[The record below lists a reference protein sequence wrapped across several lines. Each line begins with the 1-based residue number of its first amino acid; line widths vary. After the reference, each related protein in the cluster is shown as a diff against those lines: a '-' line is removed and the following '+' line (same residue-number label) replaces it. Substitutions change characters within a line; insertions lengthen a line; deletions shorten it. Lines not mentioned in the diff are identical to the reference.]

1 MQEVRAAAVAG
12 RFYPADPGHL
22 RDQVDEM
29 LQAAAAAHDSA
40 AEGPGAH
47 TRRPRAIIA
56 PHAGYIFSG
65 PVAATAFHTVAGVA
79 EGIERVIVIGPSH
92 YVPFRGIAL
101 PDAEIFRTPLGDIE
115 LDEEGVKRVRELDP
129 VITAAEPHRREHA
142 LEVELPFL
150 QRALGDVSIVPLVTG
165 AASPQQV
172 ADVLD
177 AIWDGETLLVVSSDL
192 SHFHDYETARRLDA
206 ATAEIIVHGEPD
218 QLDEGSACGRL
229 AIQGMKISAARRGM
243 GIELLDLRNSGDTA
257 GPRNEVVGYGAFRV
271 DDED

>member
-1 MQEVRAAAVAG
+1 MHEVRAAAVAG
-12 RFYPADPGHL
+12 RFYPADPEHL
-22 RDQVDEM
+22 RAQVDEM
-29 LQAAAAAHDSA
+29 LQAAAAAH
-40 AEGPGAH
+40 EGATEGARAH
-47 TRRPRAIIA
+47 PQRPRAIIA

-65 PVAATAFHTVAGVA
+65 PVAATAFNTIADAADDIH
-79 EGIERVIVIGPSH
+79 RVVVIGPSH

-101 PDAEIFRTPLGDIE
+101 PEAQLFRTPLGDVE
-115 LDEEGVKRVRELDP
+115 LDQEGVARARELAP
-129 VITAAEPHRREHA
+129 IITAAEPHRREHA

-150 QRALGDVSIVPLVTG
+150 QRALGDVRIVPLVTG
-165 AASPQQV
+165 AATPQQV

-177 AIWDGETLLVVSSDL
+177 AVWDDDTLLVVSSDL
-192 SHFHDYETARRLDA
+192 SHFHDYETAKRLDA
-206 ATAEIIVHGEPD
+206 ATAEIIVHGQPE

-257 GPRNEVVGYGAFRV
+257 GPRNEVVGYGAFRI

>member
-29 LQAAAAAHDSA
+29 LQAAAAAHDHA
-40 AEGPGAH
+40 AEGSPAH
-47 TRRPRAIIA
+47 AGRPRAIIA

-65 PVAATAFHTVAGVA
+65 PVAATAFNTVAA
-79 EGIERVIVIGPSH
+79 ADIDRVIIIGPSH

-101 PDAEIFRTPLGDIE
+101 PEAQLFRTPLGDVE
-115 LDEEGVKRVRELDP
+115 LDEEGVEGVRELDP
-129 VITAAEPHRREHA
+129 IITAAEPHRREHA

-150 QRALGDVSIVPLVTG
+150 QRALGDVRIVPLVTG

-177 AIWDGETLLVVSSDL
+177 AVWDDDTLLVVSSDL

-206 ATAEIIVHGEPD
+206 ATAEIIVHGQPN

-271 DDED
+271 DDGD